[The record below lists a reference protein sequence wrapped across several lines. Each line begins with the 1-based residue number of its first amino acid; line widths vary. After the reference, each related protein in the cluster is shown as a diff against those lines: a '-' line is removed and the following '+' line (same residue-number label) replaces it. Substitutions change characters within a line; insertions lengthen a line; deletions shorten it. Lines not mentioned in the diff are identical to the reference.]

1 MLTVLVADDE
11 KSMQEF
17 LEVLLVREGY
27 QVTLASTSEE
37 AIEKI
42 ERRGIDLVIT
52 DINMPKAT
60 GMAVLKRSMEIDPDI
75 PVIMITA
82 FASTDTAVEA
92 MKIGAYDYITKP
104 FKVDEIR
111 LVI

>member
-17 LEVLLVREGY
+17 FEVMLVREGY
-27 QVTLASTSEE
+27 QVTLASTAEE
-37 AIEKI
+37 AMEKL
-42 ERRGIDLVIT
+42 ENRGVDLVIT

-75 PVIMITA
+75 PVIMIT
-82 FASTDTAVEA
+82 
-92 MKIGAYDYITKP
+92 
-104 FKVDEIR
+104 
-111 LVI
+111 